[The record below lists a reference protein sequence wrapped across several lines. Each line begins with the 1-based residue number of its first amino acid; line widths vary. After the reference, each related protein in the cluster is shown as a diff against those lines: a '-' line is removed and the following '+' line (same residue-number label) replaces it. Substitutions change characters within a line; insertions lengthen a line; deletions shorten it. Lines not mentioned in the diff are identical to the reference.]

1 MPKQAGPSAKR
12 SGRFWSLRRVLLVLL
27 GVSPLLVLGLWI
39 AVNRVE
45 WLGPWVADGL
55 RAVIGKEAVTEL
67 ENIAYGVQDRVNQY
81 TRKGEAPKAYWEV
94 PPRPTASSEPQVEA
108 PAAPAE
114 VSEPAPGGRPPPD
127 VGPVHQSW
135 SAPGDGT
142 WLPIAVPDLPRVPP
156 RMWKTLLHPDKNR
169 SWAEVFVVAL
179 DMANVDIHLVAGSK
193 EPVATNP
200 LAEQVERPARIPE
213 ALENEVLAAFNGGFK
228 TEHGGYGM
236 RIGDVTFVDPNKGVC
251 AVAMFED
258 RHVEVA
264 PWEQLEAR
272 QPQVRWWR
280 QTPNCMVEN
289 GVLHERLRSGHSKKW
304 GATLDGETVIRRS
317 AMGVDRDG
325 RFVFFAIS
333 NHTTAVAIADA
344 MVHAGANTVAQM
356 DVNFS
361 YPKFVLFERAEPG
374 GKRLAVALAS
384 GFEFSEDEYIR
395 KRSPRDFFYV
405 TSRNQPE
412 ASAR

>member
-1 MPKQAGPSAKR
+1 
-12 SGRFWSLRRVLLVLL
+12 
-27 GVSPLLVLGLWI
+27 
-39 AVNRVE
+39 
-45 WLGPWVADGL
+45 VADGL
-55 RAVIGKEAVTEL
+55 RAVIGKDAVAEL
-67 ENIAYGVQDRVNQY
+67 QNVAYGVQDRVNQY

-94 PPRPTASSEPQVEA
+94 PEPAPTAPEAKPRA
-108 PAAPAE
+108 PAPSAE
-114 VSEPAPGGRPPPD
+114 ASSAPAPGGLPPTD
-127 VGPVHQSW
+127 VGPVHESW
-135 SAPGDGT
+135 SAPGDGS
-142 WLPIAVPDLPRVPP
+142 WLPIAVPDLPSVPTC
-156 RMWKTLLHPDKNR
+156 MWKTLLHPDKNR

-179 DMANVDIHLVAGSK
+179 DLASVDIHLVAGSK
-193 EPVATNP
+193 EPVATTPN
-200 LAEQVERPARIPE
+200 AGQIERPARIPE

-236 RIGDVTFVDPNKGVC
+236 RIGDVTFVEPIPGTC

-264 PWEQLEAR
+264 PWEKLESRAA
-272 QPQVRWWR
+272 QMKWWR

-333 NHTTAVAIADA
+333 NHTTAVAIADGL
-344 MVHAGANTVAQM
+344 VHAGAITVAQM

-361 YPKFVLFERAEPG
+361 YPKFVLFERAEPQ

-395 KRSPRDFFYV
+395 RRNPRDFFYV
-405 TSRNQPE
+405 TARKQPE